1 MYRKSKI
8 FFLCI
13 FFVIQYVV
21 LFSVLYA
28 LREIVFEQLINTLL
42 TGVFLI
48 VYLMTSYF
56 TMTNYLF
63 KKINHSPNIKEQ
75 IHSFREDG
83 EHSAEKL
90 AEIRRLIEENKHNE
104 ASKVINAMSQT
115 IDDGEVLISNKEK
128 TLSCLI
134 LDKYK
139 VKCDS
144 KGIKFN
150 QKISVENLE
159 RYFTSKE
166 LTSIL
171 GNLLDN
177 AIEAI
182 IRKDSLINSSPTENI
197 SEKWISIEIKSAKSI
212 KGQKGIKILVKN
224 SGQTLEKDQADKI
237 FTAGVSSKQG
247 DNHGYGLAVVMDI
260 VRKLGG
266 TIQAVSH
273 PETEIQVIVPES

>member
-1 MYRKSKI
+1 M
-8 FFLCI
+8 
-13 FFVIQYVV
+13 
-21 LFSVLYA
+21 
-28 LREIVFEQLINTLL
+28 
-42 TGVFLI
+42 
-48 VYLMTSYF
+48 
-56 TMTNYLF
+56 
-63 KKINHSPNIKEQ
+63 
-75 IHSFREDG
+75 
-83 EHSAEKL
+83 
-90 AEIRRLIEENKHNE
+90 
-104 ASKVINAMSQT
+104 
-115 IDDGEVLISNKEK
+115 
-128 TLSCLI
+128 
-134 LDKYK
+134 
-139 VKCDS
+139 
-144 KGIKFN
+144 
-150 QKISVENLE
+150 E

-197 SEKWISIEIKSAKSI
+197 KEKWISIEIKSAKSI

>member
-1 MYRKSKI
+1 MY
-8 FFLCI
+8 L
-13 FFVIQYVV
+13 FVIQYVV

-128 TLSCLI
+128 
-134 LDKYK
+134 KHYH
-139 VKCDS
+139 V
-144 KGIKFN
+144 
-150 QKISVENLE
+150 
-159 RYFTSKE
+159 
-166 LTSIL
+166 
-171 GNLLDN
+171 
-177 AIEAI
+177 
-182 IRKDSLINSSPTENI
+182 
-197 SEKWISIEIKSAKSI
+197 
-212 KGQKGIKILVKN
+212 
-224 SGQTLEKDQADKI
+224 
-237 FTAGVSSKQG
+237 
-247 DNHGYGLAVVMDI
+247 
-260 VRKLGG
+260 
-266 TIQAVSH
+266 
-273 PETEIQVIVPES
+273 

>member
-83 EHSAEKL
+83 EHSAEKTC
-90 AEIRRLIEENKHNE
+90 RNK
-104 ASKVINAMSQT
+104 T
-115 IDDGEVLISNKEK
+115 P
-128 TLSCLI
+128 
-134 LDKYK
+134 Y
-139 VKCDS
+139 
-144 KGIKFN
+144 
-150 QKISVENLE
+150 
-159 RYFTSKE
+159 
-166 LTSIL
+166 
-171 GNLLDN
+171 
-177 AIEAI
+177 
-182 IRKDSLINSSPTENI
+182 
-197 SEKWISIEIKSAKSI
+197 
-212 KGQKGIKILVKN
+212 
-224 SGQTLEKDQADKI
+224 
-237 FTAGVSSKQG
+237 
-247 DNHGYGLAVVMDI
+247 
-260 VRKLGG
+260 
-266 TIQAVSH
+266 
-273 PETEIQVIVPES
+273 